1 VFTLVSQRA
10 KNRALPAIAAGLIL
24 AGLAGCAAGPDWK
37 KPAPPADTAYQA
49 SSAGTSSAGVKL
61 QKVETGQQVAAD
73 WYRLL
78 GSGQLDSLVSQALRS
93 SPTLAAAQARF
104 RAAGHDLEAV
114 SGSRYP
120 SIDVGAGVSRNR
132 ANGAQIGIDNP
143 LFSNVFDLYT
153 ANVSVSY
160 ALDVAGGESRA
171 IEESAAQA
179 RVARDQLVG
188 ARVSLVDNV
197 VVTALQLATLR
208 DEIKA
213 TRRVISLEK
222 NSLKIV
228 KAREQA
234 GAVPLSDTLQARTT
248 LANAQARL
256 PALQKDLTAVETRL
270 AALVGETPSAFDA
283 PHLSL
288 ANFTLPEDL
297 PLSLPSE
304 LVSQRPDILAAQARL
319 HAANAAVG
327 VATANLYPHITL
339 TAHYGTQTNSA
350 GNLFKS
356 PAAVWGIGASLL
368 YPLFHGEELRAK
380 RDAAR
385 SRFNAAYADYRET
398 VLQAFA
404 QVANVLG
411 ALEQDARTLNA
422 REQALASAA
431 KSRRR
436 VQAQYRA
443 GAVDYTAVL
452 GTEQAY
458 QAALINRIQ
467 ALSARYQDTAALYQ
481 ALGGGWWNAAPA
493 PHSMTATAATQQ
505 EKTDD

>member
-1 VFTLVSQRA
+1 MYSQASHRAGNKALSALV
-10 KNRALPAIAAGLIL
+10 AGVIFVS
-24 AGLAGCAAGPDWK
+24 LAGCAAGPDWK
-37 KPAPPADTAYQA
+37 KPALPADTAYQA
-49 SSAGTSSAGVKL
+49 GAAATVGARATT
-61 QKVETGQQVAAD
+61 QKIDTGKQVAAD

-78 GSGQLDSLVSQALRS
+78 GSDQLDSLVSRALRS
-93 SPTLAAAQARF
+93 SPTLAAARARF

-120 SIDVGAGVSRNR
+120 SVDVGAGVSRNR

-143 LFSNVFDLYT
+143 LFSNMFDLYT

-160 ALDVAGGESRA
+160 ALDIAGGENRA
-171 IEESAAQA
+171 VEESAARA
-179 RVARDQLVG
+179 RLAQDQLIG

-197 VVTALQLATLR
+197 VVAALQSATLQ
-208 DEIKA
+208 DEITA
-213 TRRVISLEK
+213 TRHIIALEK
-222 NSLKIV
+222 NTLEIV

-256 PALQKDLTAVETRL
+256 PTLQKNLTVVQTRL
-270 AALVGETPSAFDA
+270 AALIGDTPSVFDA
-283 PHLSL
+283 PDLSL
-288 ANFTLPEDL
+288 EDLTLPQDL
-297 PLSLPSE
+297 PLSLPSA
-304 LVSQRPDILAAQARL
+304 LVHQRPDILAAQARL
-319 HAANAAVG
+319 HVASAAVG

-339 TAHYGTQTNSA
+339 TAHYGSQTNSA
-350 GNLFKS
+350 SDLFKS

-368 YPLFHGEELRAK
+368 YPLFHGQELRAK

-404 QVANVLG
+404 QVSNVLG
-411 ALEQDARTLNA
+411 ALEQDARTLHA
-422 REQALASAA
+422 REQALQSAA
-431 KSRRR
+431 QSRHL

-443 GAVDYTAVL
+443 GAVDYIAVL
-452 GTEQAY
+452 DTEQAY
-458 QAALINRIQ
+458 QAALINQIQ

-481 ALGGGWWNAAPA
+481 ALGGGWWNAAPS
-493 PHSMTATAATQQ
+493 PHSTTATAATQQ
-505 EKTDD
+505 EKN